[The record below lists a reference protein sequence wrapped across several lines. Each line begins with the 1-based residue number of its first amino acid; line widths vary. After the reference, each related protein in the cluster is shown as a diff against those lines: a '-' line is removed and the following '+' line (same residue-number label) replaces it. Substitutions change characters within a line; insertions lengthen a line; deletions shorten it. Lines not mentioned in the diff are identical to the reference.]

1 LAANPTVLKRRL
13 GRELRNLRQT
23 KNLTAA
29 QVAKSLNW
37 SESKVS
43 RIEGGKSPLSDKD
56 ARALLG
62 LYGVDKSEEVQQ
74 FVGLVRRSR
83 QEGWWHSYGDALPD
97 WFKAFVGFEAD
108 ASEIRIYQNELIPGL
123 LQTKAYAF
131 EVIRAMNPEETT
143 EQVENRASL
152 RFERQEILG
161 RKEPAPPRIWTI
173 LNESALRRS
182 VGSGM
187 VMAEQ
192 LNHVANLV
200 DEHPGVTVQI
210 LPFDA
215 GAHASMGYNFSI
227 LSFSDVPGSIA
238 YTEALTSATY
248 IDKELDLGRHDQIF
262 QRLMAASV
270 RPEKSVSWLRETARD
285 YDRA

>member
-1 LAANPTVLKRRL
+1 MAASPTVLKRRL
-13 GRELRNLRQT
+13 GRELRNLRQS
-23 KNLTAA
+23 KKLTAA

-62 LYGVDKSEEVQQ
+62 LYGVENSDEVQQ
-74 FVGLVRRSR
+74 FVGLVRKSR

-108 ASEIRIYQNELIPGL
+108 ASEIRTYQNELIPGL

-131 EVIRAMNPEETT
+131 EVIRAMNPEEST

-161 RKEPAPPRIWTI
+161 RKQPAAPRIWTI
-173 LNESALRRS
+173 LNESVLRRY

-187 VMAEQ
+187 VMSEQ
-192 LNHVANLV
+192 LNHLANLV

-248 IDKELDLGRHDQIF
+248 IDKELDLTRHDQIF

-285 YDRA
+285 YERG